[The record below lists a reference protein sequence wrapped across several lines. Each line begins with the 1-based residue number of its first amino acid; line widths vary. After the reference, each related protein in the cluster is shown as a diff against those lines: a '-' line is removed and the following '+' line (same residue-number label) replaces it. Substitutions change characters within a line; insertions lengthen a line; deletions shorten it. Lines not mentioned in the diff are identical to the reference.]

1 MVALKS
7 TSSRCPITT
16 PLHHAALHYLSEGL
30 IGSAD
35 LQKDVEQLQ
44 LLVRRVEVDQRDDED
59 DRRILSPTILRD
71 QQRSTGRTC
80 VEVAGRTLLRLRKPS
95 VGSTAVGN
103 RPKTARRA
111 AQDRPP
117 RRRWRRRS
125 SCAHPTKPPFKPIP
139 TMLRRLRGRAT
150 LLPGLIAPSETISAP
165 LQGQHGQRC
174 GGAPSSG
181 TAGRLTGRA
190 RAPS

>member
-44 LLVRRVEVDQRDDED
+44 LLVRRVEVEQRDDED
-59 DRRILSPTILRD
+59 GREILPSTILCE
-71 QQRSTGRTC
+71 QQRSPYRTC
-80 VEVAGRTLLRLRKPS
+80 VEVGEHTLLRLRKPG
-95 VGSTAVGN
+95 VGSAATRN
-103 RPKTARRA
+103 CPKTARRA

-190 RAPS
+190 RASA

>member
-7 TSSRCPITT
+7 TSCRRPIPT
-16 PLHHAALHYLSEGL
+16 PLHQPSLHYLSEGL

-71 QQRSTGRTC
+71 QQRSTGTTC

-190 RAPS
+190 RASA